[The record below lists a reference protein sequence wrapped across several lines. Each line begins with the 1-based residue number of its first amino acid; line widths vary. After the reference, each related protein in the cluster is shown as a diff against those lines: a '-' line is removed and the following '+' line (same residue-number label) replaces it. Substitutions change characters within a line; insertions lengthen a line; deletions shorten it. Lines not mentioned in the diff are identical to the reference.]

1 MNNKKPIDNFIEAL
15 QEHKFVE
22 AHEILED
29 DWKTFKKQG
38 LKLEAK
44 AIQGLINGA
53 TALAL
58 YHIKKRPDGFKK
70 VWPVYLKYKP
80 LLTNAKIN
88 NKNRFF
94 YACKILEEKKE
105 ELTD

>member
-58 YHIKKRPDGFKK
+58 YHIKKDLMALKSMASIFK
-70 VWPVYLKYKP
+70 
-80 LLTNAKIN
+80 I
-88 NKNRFF
+88 
-94 YACKILEEKKE
+94 
-105 ELTD
+105 